1 MARSEAGLV
10 RVQQVV
16 LGKEGRELI
25 RGSTFN
31 SFGNEMG
38 GVIPVGSSEWWR
50 GPEWVS

>member
-31 SFGNEMG
+31 SFGKKWE
-38 GVIPVGSSEWWR
+38 E
-50 GPEWVS
+50 